1 MRFDWPAVKEKDTLC
16 GPQSPSAARG
26 REEESMRRRLR
37 FAALTA
43 LLALALAACGGAGEE
58 TPTPM
63 PEPVFTSLVSV
74 TGELVPAEW
83 ADVSVETSG
92 TVLELPVE
100 PGDTVSAGD
109 LLVKLDPVDA
119 ELTVHETEAQLA
131 RAKADVDRLL
141 AQPRAIDVA
150 AAEQNVEEAETG
162 IEQAEAERDRLA
174 SGAIRSDIADA
185 EADVVAADAER
196 KSARIDYDEIQEKLD
211 NDAVEDWEGEQ
222 AALRLRAARESVKA
236 AELSLAQAW
245 RSADP
250 RLGEAEAGIRAA
262 EAQRALAEAQLE
274 QVQAGAAEEE
284 IELAETDVEQ
294 AEAAL
299 AEAQLRLTRCERR
312 APFDGTVGMV
322 HVRRGEEVQQ
332 GDRVVTLGALS
343 TLRVETTDLD
353 EIDVARVEV
362 GQPVDVTFDAFP
374 ERVFKGRVA
383 RINPMAEEVG
393 GGVNY
398 TTIIEL
404 DELGP
409 ELRWGMTAFV
419 DIDVG
424 S

>member
-26 REEESMRRRLR
+26 REEESMRRRLP

-162 IEQAEAERDRLA
+162 IEQAEAER
-174 SGAIRSDIADA
+174 
-185 EADVVAADAER
+185 
-196 KSARIDYDEIQEKLD
+196 
-211 NDAVEDWEGEQ
+211 
-222 AALRLRAARESVKA
+222 
-236 AELSLAQAW
+236 
-245 RSADP
+245 
-250 RLGEAEAGIRAA
+250 
-262 EAQRALAEAQLE
+262 
-274 QVQAGAAEEE
+274 
-284 IELAETDVEQ
+284 
-294 AEAAL
+294 
-299 AEAQLRLTRCERR
+299 ERR
-312 APFDGTVGMV
+312 AVV
-322 HVRRGEEVQQ
+322 IASQGELEASKRLQEAAENLSQ
-332 GDRVVTLGALS
+332 SPGAMHLRTLQTIRAIAADPSEKIVLFVPADLGQAL
-343 TLRVETTDLD
+343 
-353 EIDVARVEV
+353 ARVE
-362 GQPVDVTFDAFP
+362 
-374 ERVFKGRVA
+374 RVK
-383 RINPMAEEVG
+383 NE
-393 GGVNY
+393 
-398 TTIIEL
+398 
-404 DELGP
+404 
-409 ELRWGMTAFV
+409 
-419 DIDVG
+419 
-424 S
+424 